1 MEDDL
6 LLFYKEPSKKIK
18 TEKLDT
24 SKITPWLHRSTLK
37 LKNPLAKM
45 HNEIIEFY
53 KYITPT

>member
-1 MEDDL
+1 L